1 MDGGS
6 SQAYRKDLNNMKI
19 FRAENTNIFGTRWIF
34 ALSRNS
40 AKRIALATG
49 MVKDEKNLTIT
60 EKPEETFKDTNAKEI
75 DIEGVGHLYLVE
87 GANKWFVSDSKEI
100 FKRNPDRDVAANMS
114 HALDYLVLIDG
125 KFNKIIEELLENSIF
140 QKEKEIKQ
148 AERDVVLKRLQED
161 EDYKRRWAVIFEEL
175 ESNLKIEKQTLQE
188 WRGKKAK
195 SIEKQDAEKI
205 FADI

>member
-1 MDGGS
+1 
-6 SQAYRKDLNNMKI
+6 MKI
-19 FRAENTNIFGTRWIF
+19 FRAETSNVFGTRWIF

-60 EKPEETFKDTNAKEI
+60 EEPEKTFKDTNAKEI

-100 FKRNPDRDVAANMS
+100 FKRSPDRDVPANMTYG
-114 HALDYLVLIDG
+114 LNYLVLIDG
-125 KFNKIIEELLENSIF
+125 KFNKIIEELLENSIKN
-140 QKEKEIKQ
+140 KEKEIKQ
-148 AERDVVLKRLQED
+148 AERGVVLKLLQED
-161 EDYKRRWAVIFEEL
+161 EQYKRFWALTFEEL
-175 ESNLKIEKQTLQE
+175 ESNLEIEKQRLQE
-188 WRGKKAK
+188 WRGKKTK
-195 SIEKQDAEKI
+195 SIEEQDAKKI

>member
-1 MDGGS
+1 
-6 SQAYRKDLNNMKI
+6 MKI
-19 FRAENTNIFGTRWIF
+19 FRAENSNIFGTRWVF

-60 EKPEETFKDTNAKEI
+60 EQPEETFKDTNAKEI
-75 DIEGVGHLYLVE
+75 DIEGVGQLYSNQGKKEWL
-87 GANKWFVSDSKEI
+87 VSDSKGI
-100 FKRNPDRDVAANMS
+100 FERSPDRDVAANMS

-125 KFNKIIEELLENSIF
+125 KFNKIIEELFQNSIED
-140 QKEKEIKQ
+140 KEKEIKQ
-148 AERDVVLKRLQED
+148 AEREVVLKDLQED
-161 EDYKRRWAVIFEEL
+161 EDYKRRWAMIFEEL
-175 ESNLKIEKQTLQE
+175 ESNLEIEKQRLQE

>member
-6 SQAYRKDLNNMKI
+6 SQAYRKNLNNMKI

-60 EKPEETFKDTNAKEI
+60 EEPEKTFKDTNAKEI
-75 DIEGVGHLYLVE
+75 DIEGVGHLYLD
-87 GANKWFVSDSKEI
+87 KWSVYDSKEI
-100 FKRNPDRDVAANMS
+100 FKRSPDRDVPANMS
-114 HALDYLVLIDG
+114 YGLNYLVLIDV
-125 KFNKIIEELLENSIF
+125 KFNKIIEEMLENSIKN
-140 QKEKEIKQ
+140 KEKEIKQ
-148 AERDVVLKRLQED
+148 AERGVVLKLLQED
-161 EDYKRRWAVIFEEL
+161 EQYKRFWALTFEEL
-175 ESNLKIEKQTLQE
+175 ESNLEIEKQRLQE
-188 WRGKKAK
+188 WRGKKTK
-195 SIEKQDAEKI
+195 SIEKQDAKKI

>member
-1 MDGGS
+1 
-6 SQAYRKDLNNMKI
+6 MKI
-19 FRAENTNIFGTRWIF
+19 FRAENSNIFGTRWVF

-60 EKPEETFKDTNAKEI
+60 EQPEETFKDTNAKEI
-75 DIEGVGHLYLVE
+75 DIEGVGHLYLVD
-87 GANKWFVSDSKEI
+87 GANKWFVYDSKEI
-100 FKRNPDRDVAANMS
+100 FKRNSDRDVAANMS
-114 HALDYLVLIDG
+114 YGLNYLVSIDG
-125 KFNKIIEELLENSIF
+125 KFNKIIEQLLENSNKD
-140 QKEKEIKQ
+140 KEKEIKQ
-148 AERDVVLKRLQED
+148 AERDIVLKDLQED
-161 EDYKRRWAVIFEEL
+161 EVYKRRWVLYFNSL
-175 ESNLKIEKQTLQE
+175 ESNLETEKQTLQE

>member
-1 MDGGS
+1 
-6 SQAYRKDLNNMKI
+6 MKI
-19 FRAENTNIFGTRWIF
+19 FRAENSNIFGTRWVF

-60 EKPEETFKDTNAKEI
+60 EQPEETFKDTNAKEI
-75 DIEGVGHLYLVE
+75 DIEGVGQLYSNQGEKEWL
-87 GANKWFVSDSKEI
+87 VSDSKGI
-100 FKRNPDRDVAANMS
+100 FERNPDRDVAANMS

-125 KFNKIIEELLENSIF
+125 KFNKIIEELFQNSIED
-140 QKEKEIKQ
+140 KEKEIKQ
-148 AERDVVLKRLQED
+148 AEREVVLKDLQED
-161 EDYKRRWAVIFEEL
+161 KDYKRRWAVIFEEL
-175 ESNLKIEKQTLQE
+175 ESNLEIEKQRLQE

>member
-19 FRAENTNIFGTRWIF
+19 FRAENTNVFGTRWIL

-49 MVKDEKNLTIT
+49 MVKHEKNLTIT
-60 EKPEETFKDTNAKEI
+60 EEPEETFKDTNVKEI
-75 DIEGVGHLYLVE
+75 DIEGVGHLYLD
-87 GANKWFVSDSKEI
+87 KWSVYDSKEI
-100 FKRNPDRDVAANMS
+100 FKRSPYKDVPANMTYG
-114 HALDYLVLIDG
+114 LNYLVLIDG
-125 KFNKIIEELLENSIF
+125 KFNKIIEELLKNSITD
-140 QKEKEIKQ
+140 KEKEIKQ
-148 AERDVVLKRLQED
+148 IEREVVLKRLQED

>member
-1 MDGGS
+1 
-6 SQAYRKDLNNMKI
+6 MKI
-19 FRAENTNIFGTRWIF
+19 FRAENTNVFGTRWIF

-40 AKRIALATG
+40 AKRIALAIG
-49 MVKDEKNLTIT
+49 MVRDEKNLTIT
-60 EKPEETFKDTNAKEI
+60 EEPEKTFKDTNAKEI
-75 DIEGVGHLYLVE
+75 DIEGVGHLYL
-87 GANKWFVSDSKEI
+87 NKWTVDDSKEI

-125 KFNKIIEELLENSIF
+125 KFNKIIEELLENSIS

-148 AERDVVLKRLQED
+148 SERGLVLKLLQED
-161 EDYKRRWAVIFEEL
+161 EQYKRFWALTFEEL
-175 ESNLKIEKQTLQE
+175 ESNLEIEKQRLQE

>member
-1 MDGGS
+1 
-6 SQAYRKDLNNMKI
+6 MKI
-19 FRAENTNIFGTRWIF
+19 FRAENSNIFGTRWVF

-60 EKPEETFKDTNAKEI
+60 EQPEETFKDTNAKEI
-75 DIEGVGHLYLVE
+75 DIEGVGHLYLVD
-87 GANKWFVSDSKEI
+87 GANKWFVYDSKEI
-100 FKRNPDRDVAANMS
+100 FKRNSDRDVAANMS
-114 HALDYLVLIDG
+114 YGLNYLVSIDG
-125 KFNKIIEELLENSIF
+125 KFNKIIEQLLENSIKD
-140 QKEKEIKQ
+140 KEKEIKQ
-148 AERDVVLKRLQED
+148 AERDIVLKDLQED
-161 EDYKRRWAVIFEEL
+161 EVYKRRWVLYFNSL
-175 ESNLKIEKQTLQE
+175 ESNLQTEKQTLQE

>member
-1 MDGGS
+1 
-6 SQAYRKDLNNMKI
+6 MKI
-19 FRAENTNIFGTRWIF
+19 FRAENSNIFGTRWVF

-60 EKPEETFKDTNAKEI
+60 EQPEETFKDTNAKEI
-75 DIEGVGHLYLVE
+75 DIEGVGHLYLVD
-87 GANKWFVSDSKEI
+87 GANKWFVYDSKEI
-100 FKRNPDRDVAANMS
+100 FKKSPDRDVAANMS
-114 HALDYLVLIDG
+114 YGLNYLVLIDG
-125 KFNKIIEELLENSIF
+125 KFNKIIEQLLENSIKD
-140 QKEKEIKQ
+140 KEKEIEQ
-148 AERDVVLKRLQED
+148 AEKDVVLKDLQED
-161 EDYKRRWAVIFEEL
+161 EIYKRRWVLYFNSL
-175 ESNLKIEKQTLQE
+175 ESNLETEKQTLQE

>member
-1 MDGGS
+1 
-6 SQAYRKDLNNMKI
+6 MKI
-19 FRAENTNIFGTRWIF
+19 FRAENSNIFGTRWVF

-60 EKPEETFKDTNAKEI
+60 EQPEETFKDTNSKEI
-75 DIEGVGHLYLVE
+75 DIEGVGHLYLVD
-87 GANKWFVSDSKEI
+87 GANKWFVYDSKEI
-100 FKRNPDRDVAANMS
+100 FKKSPDRDVAANMS
-114 HALDYLVLIDG
+114 YGLNYLVLIDG
-125 KFNKIIEELLENSIF
+125 KFNKIIEQLLENSIKD
-140 QKEKEIKQ
+140 KEKEIEQ
-148 AERDVVLKRLQED
+148 AEKDVVLKDLQED
-161 EDYKRRWAVIFEEL
+161 EVYKRRWVLYFDSL
-175 ESNLKIEKQTLQE
+175 ESNLETEKQTLQE

>member
-1 MDGGS
+1 
-6 SQAYRKDLNNMKI
+6 MKI
-19 FRAENTNIFGTRWIF
+19 FRAENSNIFGTRWVF

-49 MVKDEKNLTIT
+49 MVKDEKNLNIT
-60 EKPEETFKDTNAKEI
+60 EQPEETFKDTNAKEI
-75 DIEGVGHLYLVE
+75 DIEGVGHLYLVD
-87 GANKWFVSDSKEI
+87 GVKKWLVYDSKET
-100 FKRNPDRDVAANMS
+100 FKRSPDRDVAANMS

-125 KFNKIIEELLENSIF
+125 KFNKIIEELFQNSIED
-140 QKEKEIKQ
+140 KEKEIKQ
-148 AERDVVLKRLQED
+148 AEREVVLKDLQED
-161 EDYKRRWAVIFEEL
+161 KDYKRRWAVIFEEL
-175 ESNLKIEKQTLQE
+175 ESNLEIEKQRLQE

>member
-1 MDGGS
+1 
-6 SQAYRKDLNNMKI
+6 MKI
-19 FRAENTNIFGTRWIF
+19 FRAENSNIFGTRWVF

-60 EKPEETFKDTNAKEI
+60 EQPEETFKDTNAKEI
-75 DIEGVGHLYLVE
+75 DIEGVGHLYLVD
-87 GANKWFVSDSKEI
+87 GANKWFVYDSKEI
-100 FKRNPDRDVAANMS
+100 FKRNSDRDVAANMS
-114 HALDYLVLIDG
+114 YGLNYLVSIDG
-125 KFNKIIEELLENSIF
+125 KFNKIIEQLLENSIKD
-140 QKEKEIKQ
+140 KEKEIKQ
-148 AERDVVLKRLQED
+148 AERDIVLKDLQED
-161 EDYKRRWAVIFEEL
+161 EVYKRRWVLYFNSL
-175 ESNLKIEKQTLQE
+175 ESNLETEKQTLQE

>member
-19 FRAENTNIFGTRWIF
+19 FKAENSNIFGTRWVF

-60 EKPEETFKDTNAKEI
+60 EQPEETFKDTNAKEI
-75 DIEGVGHLYLVE
+75 DIEGVGHLHLVD
-87 GANKWFVSDSKEI
+87 GANKWLVYDSKEI
-100 FKRNPDRDVAANMS
+100 FKKSPDRDVAANMS
-114 HALDYLVLIDG
+114 YGLNYLVSIDG
-125 KFNKIIEELLENSIF
+125 KFNKIIEQLLENSIKD
-140 QKEKEIKQ
+140 KEKEIEQ
-148 AERDVVLKRLQED
+148 AEKDVVLKDLQED
-161 EDYKRRWAVIFEEL
+161 EVYKRRWVLYFDSL
-175 ESNLKIEKQTLQE
+175 ESNLETEKQTLQE

>member
-1 MDGGS
+1 
-6 SQAYRKDLNNMKI
+6 MKI
-19 FRAENTNIFGTRWIF
+19 FRAENSNIFGTRWVF

-60 EKPEETFKDTNAKEI
+60 EQPEETFKDTNAKEI
-75 DIEGVGHLYLVE
+75 DIEGVGHLYLVD
-87 GANKWFVSDSKEI
+87 GANKWFVYDSKEI
-100 FKRNPDRDVAANMS
+100 FKRNSDRDVAANMS
-114 HALDYLVLIDG
+114 YGLNYLVSIDG
-125 KFNKIIEELLENSIF
+125 KFNKIIEQLLENSIKD
-140 QKEKEIKQ
+140 KEKEINQ
-148 AERDVVLKRLQED
+148 AVRDIVLKDLQED
-161 EDYKRRWAVIFEEL
+161 EVYKRRWVLYFNSL
-175 ESNLKIEKQTLQE
+175 ESNLETEKQTLQE

>member
-1 MDGGS
+1 
-6 SQAYRKDLNNMKI
+6 MKI

-60 EKPEETFKDTNAKEI
+60 EQPEETFKDTNAKEI
-75 DIEGVGHLYLVE
+75 DIEGVGQLYSNQGEKEWL
-87 GANKWFVSDSKEI
+87 VSDSKGI
-100 FKRNPDRDVAANMS
+100 FERNPDRDVAANMS

-125 KFNKIIEELLENSIF
+125 KFNKIIEELFQNSIED
-140 QKEKEIKQ
+140 KEKEIKQ
-148 AERDVVLKRLQED
+148 AEREVVLKDLQED
-161 EDYKRRWAVIFEEL
+161 KDYKRRWAVIFEEL
-175 ESNLKIEKQTLQE
+175 ESNLEIEKQRLQE

>member
-1 MDGGS
+1 
-6 SQAYRKDLNNMKI
+6 MKI
-19 FRAENTNIFGTRWIF
+19 FRAENSNIFGTRWVF

-60 EKPEETFKDTNAKEI
+60 EQPEETFKDTNAKEI
-75 DIEGVGHLYLVE
+75 DIEGVGHLYLVD
-87 GANKWFVSDSKEI
+87 GANKWFVYDSKEI
-100 FKRNPDRDVAANMS
+100 FKRNSDRDVAANMS

-125 KFNKIIEELLENSIF
+125 KFNKIIEQLLENSIKD
-140 QKEKEIKQ
+140 KEKEIKQ
-148 AERDVVLKRLQED
+148 AEKDIVLKDLQED
-161 EDYKRRWAVIFEEL
+161 EVYKRRWVLYFNSL
-175 ESNLKIEKQTLQE
+175 ESNLETEKQTLQE

>member
-1 MDGGS
+1 
-6 SQAYRKDLNNMKI
+6 MKI
-19 FRAENTNIFGTRWIF
+19 FRAENSNIFGTRWVF

-60 EKPEETFKDTNAKEI
+60 EQPEETFKDTNAKEI
-75 DIEGVGHLYLVE
+75 DIEGVGHLYLVD
-87 GANKWFVSDSKEI
+87 GANKWFVYDSKEI
-100 FKRNPDRDVAANMS
+100 FKRNSDRDVAANMS
-114 HALDYLVLIDG
+114 YGLNYLVSIDG
-125 KFNKIIEELLENSIF
+125 KFNKIIEQLLENSIKD
-140 QKEKEIKQ
+140 KEKEIKQ
-148 AERDVVLKRLQED
+148 AEKDIVLKDLQED
-161 EDYKRRWAVIFEEL
+161 EVYKRRWVLYFNSL
-175 ESNLKIEKQTLQE
+175 ESNLETEKQTLQE

>member
-1 MDGGS
+1 
-6 SQAYRKDLNNMKI
+6 MKI
-19 FRAENTNIFGTRWIF
+19 FRAENSNVFGTRWIF

-60 EKPEETFKDTNAKEI
+60 EEPEKTFKDTNAKEI

-100 FKRNPDRDVAANMS
+100 FKRSPDRDVPANMS
-114 HALDYLVLIDG
+114 YGLNYLVLIDG
-125 KFNKIIEELLENSIF
+125 KFNKIIEELLKNSITD
-140 QKEKEIKQ
+140 KEKEIKQ
-148 AERDVVLKRLQED
+148 IEREVVLKRLQED

-175 ESNLKIEKQTLQE
+175 ESNLKIEKQRLQE